1 MTGLESNMGSSG
13 RRVARHAGWMLSTQV
28 LAAAMR
34 VAQAVMVTRALGSD
48 DFGVLVLAVTWTLTV
63 GQLLDSRIWE
73 PVIKFVPQ
81 FRAQRRF
88 DQASGVVQFCCIIEI
103 VSALAAVAVVLLTA
117 PLVATIL
124 LKDAASGPGLV
135 RLASVMVVLLIPVN
149 PVTALLRLADRPA
162 WIAGHQLIVGLV
174 QTAATAS
181 VWLTAPSLV
190 GFLAAQV
197 LGLAIGGAFML
208 VAGAFACRRLGLD
221 LLRLDRLATLRGH
234 FREILRFCVMTN
246 LTGCS
251 RVLTSRADR
260 LVLGLL
266 ATPAAVG
273 VYDVAR
279 TIAAQLNDLVASL
292 QMALFPEMSMLAAEG
307 EHARLKRLQR
317 QVSIVIAAIVVP
329 GCVATMFAA
338 PWVLP
343 WIFGQEFAGSAGLL
357 QILVWQLLWLP
368 VVWIPGYLLVIG
380 RAGTLTALT
389 WFDAA
394 LFMAMLAVLVPALGA
409 TGAAWA
415 MTARSI
421 VWIGLMVLT
430 LRRIGHVPVS
440 SAKKVVNRPHRAA
453 DRRA

>member
-1 MTGLESNMGSSG
+1 MTGLDPKMGSSG
-13 RRVARHAGWMLSTQV
+13 RRVARHTGWMLATGV

-34 VAQAVMVTRALGSD
+34 VAQAVMVTRALGRD
-48 DFGVLVLAVTWTLTV
+48 EFGILVLAVTWALTV

-73 PVIKFVPQ
+73 PVIKYVPQ

-88 DQASGVVQFCCIIEI
+88 DQATGVLQLCCIIEI
-103 VSALAAVAVVLLTA
+103 VSALAAVLIVLLTA

-124 LKDAASGPGLV
+124 LKDAASGAGLV
-135 RLASVMVVLLIPVN
+135 MVASVMVVLLIPVN

-162 WIAGHQLIVGLV
+162 WIAGHQFMVGLV
-174 QTAATAS
+174 QTAATAV
-181 VWLTAPSLV
+181 VWVAAPSLL
-190 GFLAAQV
+190 GFLAAQM
-197 LGLAIGGAFML
+197 LGLAVGGAAML
-208 VAGAFACRRLGLD
+208 VAGAYACRQLGLEIGRLG
-221 LLRLDRLATLRGH
+221 RLATLRGH

-246 LTGCS
+246 LIGCS

-266 ATPAAVG
+266 ATPGVVG

-279 TIAAQLNDLVASL
+279 TIAAQLHDLVASL
-292 QMALFPEMSMLAAEG
+292 QLAVFPEMSMLVADG
-307 EHARLKRLQR
+307 DHTRLKRLQR
-317 QVSIVIAAIVVP
+317 QVSIVIAAVVVP

-343 WIFGQEFAGSAGLL
+343 WIFGAEFAGSAGLL

-368 VVWIPGYLLVIG
+368 LVWIPSYFLVIG

-389 WFDAA
+389 WIDAA
-394 LFMAMLAVLVPALGA
+394 LFMFMLAALVPALGA
-409 TGAAWA
+409 SGAAWA

-430 LRRIGHVPVS
+430 LRRIS
-440 SAKKVVNRPHRAA
+440 RASMTQG
-453 DRRA
+453 RRGNDP

>member
-1 MTGLESNMGSSG
+1 MTGLEANMGSSG
-13 RRVARHAGWMLSTQV
+13 RRVARHTGWVLATGV

-34 VAQAVMVTRALGSD
+34 VAQAIMVTRALGRD
-48 DFGVLVLAVTWTLTV
+48 EFGILVLAVTWTLTV

-88 DQASGVVQFCCIIEI
+88 DQATGVLQLCCIIEI
-103 VSALAAVAVVLLTA
+103 VSALAAVVVVLLTA

-124 LKDAASGPGLV
+124 LKDTASGPGLIRV
-135 RLASVMVVLLIPVN
+135 ASVMVVLLIPVN
-149 PVTALLRLADRPA
+149 PVTAVLRLADRPA
-162 WIAGHQLIVGLV
+162 WIAGHQAIVGVV
-174 QTAATAS
+174 QTAATA
-181 VWLTAPSLV
+181 VIWVTAPSLV
-190 GFLAAQV
+190 GFLAAQM
-197 LGLAIGGAFML
+197 LGLAVGGAALF
-208 VAGAFACRRLGLD
+208 VAGAFACRQLGLEILRLG
-221 LLRLDRLATLRGH
+221 RLATLRGH
-234 FREILRFCVMTN
+234 VREILRFCVMTN

-251 RVLTSRADR
+251 RVLTGRADR

-266 ATPAAVG
+266 ATPGVVG

-279 TIAAQLNDLVASL
+279 TIAAQLHDLAGSL
-292 QMALFPEMSMLAAEG
+292 QMAIFPEMSLLAAAG
-307 EHARLKRLQR
+307 DHGRLKRLQR
-317 QVSIVIAAIVVP
+317 QVSIVIGAVVVP

-338 PWVLP
+338 PWILP

-368 VVWIPGYLLVIG
+368 VVWIPSYLLVIG

-389 WFDAA
+389 WIDAA

-421 VWIGLMVLT
+421 IWIGLMVLT
-430 LRRIGHVPVS
+430 LRRIGKVP
-440 SAKKVVNRPHRAA
+440 A
-453 DRRA
+453 RRVAHAG